1 MEIVSGVL
9 GAIVVINFIGLSV
22 LVSWLVRT
30 IRALQGNVA
39 ALEGT
44 VRAQEQH
51 IKSIAEINRS
61 VVEVFKAMDP
71 ERWAKEVRYHKEL
84 ADRRVETIIEEARR
98 KLESDRQS
106 MTEDA
111 NRRAKE
117 SGEAFLACLTFLL
130 ELIPYVLKTHRD
142 LMIAKAKLGDDFKG
156 VLRDYAAR
164 VPELKF
170 GLSDFAQLYTEQLG
184 DLAHVEL
191 TPPPARSPRQTG

>member
-84 ADRRVETIIEEARR
+84 ADRRVEHHRG
-98 KLESDRQS
+98 
-106 MTEDA
+106 
-111 NRRAKE
+111 RATQ
-117 SGEAFLACLTFLL
+117 A
-130 ELIPYVLKTHRD
+130 
-142 LMIAKAKLGDDFKG
+142 
-156 VLRDYAAR
+156 
-164 VPELKF
+164 
-170 GLSDFAQLYTEQLG
+170 
-184 DLAHVEL
+184 
-191 TPPPARSPRQTG
+191 